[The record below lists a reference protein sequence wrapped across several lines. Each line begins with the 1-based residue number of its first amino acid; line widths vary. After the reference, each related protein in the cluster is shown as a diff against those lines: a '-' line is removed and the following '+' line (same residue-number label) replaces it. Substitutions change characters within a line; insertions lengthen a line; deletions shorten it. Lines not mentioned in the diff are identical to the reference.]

1 MFKNKFFTAVVI
13 AAAACTVSTANAQS
27 QKDLEMLKNPA
38 YQTYNELKKTQTL
51 GMTLTDWLKR
61 EDKTT
66 GDVQRWELWNKRN
79 SGPAITFGIDGY
91 VYDRVVT
98 PLPMIGFAYVGPYVI
113 PEAEVGIG
121 RSEYKDPAS
130 DKFGESY
137 YSVVARADLL
147 WKFWRSS
154 FEDQLLEKWYLAA
167 GPGVEYNNRRNSFAE
182 TTETSTSL
190 TVTQDKVQGS
200 SYGVFGKLEFGY
212 NLPKLGLTLAVNGT
226 FGVGRDYRLD
236 GTIDCTRYSV
246 GVKMRW
252 VPSKKKFTKLG
263 LLQKNDPEKFN
274 RLLRA
279 YDANN

>member
-1 MFKNKFFTAVVI
+1 MNFNKFFTVAI
-13 AAAACTVSTANAQS
+13 AAAACTVSNVNAQTD
-27 QKDLEMLKNPA
+27 KELEMLKNPA

-130 DKFGESY
+130 DKYGQSY